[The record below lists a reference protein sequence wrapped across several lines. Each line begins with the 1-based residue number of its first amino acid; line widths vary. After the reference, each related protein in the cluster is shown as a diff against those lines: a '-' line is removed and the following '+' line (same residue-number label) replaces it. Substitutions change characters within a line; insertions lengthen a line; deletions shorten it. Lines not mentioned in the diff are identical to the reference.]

1 MNDVLRALSISASLL
16 LTVVVVII
24 IVSMAAVRRGE
35 ANLGGH
41 DAGDDVHGI
50 PGAVTATAGAA
61 AVGAK
66 PAKAGALPA
75 VDEISVP
82 MILLLGTGL
91 FVVTILA
98 LLAMSLIAH
107 M

>member
-16 LTVVVVII
+16 LSVVVLII

-41 DAGDDVHGI
+41 DAGDDAHGI

-61 AVGAK
+61 VGAK
-66 PAKAGALPA
+66 PVKAGALPA

>member
-1 MNDVLRALSISASLL
+1 MNDVLRALSISSAFLL
-16 LTVVVVII
+16 SVVVVII

-35 ANLGGH
+35 ANHAGH
-41 DAGDDVHGI
+41 DAGEDSHGV
-50 PGAVTATAGAA
+50 PAAA
-61 AVGAK
+61 AVAAAGAK
-66 PAKAGALPA
+66 PAKAGAIA
-75 VDEISVP
+75 AGDEISVP